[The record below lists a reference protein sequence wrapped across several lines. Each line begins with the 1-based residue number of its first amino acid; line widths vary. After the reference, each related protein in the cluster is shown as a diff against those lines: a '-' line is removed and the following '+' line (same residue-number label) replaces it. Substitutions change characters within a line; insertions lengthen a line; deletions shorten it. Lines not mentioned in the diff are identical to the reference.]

1 LADIGQVIYIY
12 KLLFFSLS
20 QQSERFIMN
29 PYLYKNGDRGS
40 TVVNVLCYKSE
51 GPWLDP
57 SPGVDSA
64 SNRNE
69 YQEHFLGVKAAG
81 A

>member
-1 LADIGQVIYIY
+1 VKFTPRFQV
-12 KLLFFSLS
+12 
-20 QQSERFIMN
+20 RFI
-29 PYLYKNGDRGS
+29 
-40 TVVNVLCYKSE
+40 
-51 GPWLDP
+51 P
-57 SPGVDSA
+57 SPHLMRVPVFIFPSYTVGIYGPVVDSA